1 MKALRRRIADDDWNW
16 KETLQLIGMV
26 LFVVTLPFHRLSNEI
41 ATAFLLVACVP
52 GCRIEYLKKR
62 WKPILVFSS
71 IYLLALISSLYAP
84 SAKLALHDLGIE
96 STLLLMPVMMG
107 LSYEPTQ
114 LKNDIVKISYIA
126 AVSVALLYLG
136 FQFIDKVKAEQLK
149 STVWFSEEQL
159 NHQYSYPIGIHATF
173 FSAYVSLSLYFLLGY
188 LLVYRSIL
196 LRILIILLMSLSIF
210 SLLMLSSLMILLITF
225 FSILVLLLIQL
236 RRRRWTLVFFVSAI
250 IVLPLVFFWKE
261 SVYFK
266 KRFEAD
272 LQKDI
277 KWREVQALISNPVNT
292 EKDSILK
299 NDGSRIERWFA
310 AMQVIKESPLIGHG
324 TGQEKPAL
332 YKKYKQLGL
341 DVTLEKGYDSH
352 NQFLAYT
359 IRSGIPGLIV
369 FLGMIIYGLV
379 LAIGGRNYEYLLF
392 LVLIVCVS
400 LTENFLSSNKGIE
413 FFAFFNSFFFLR
425 QRRNAVRRM
434 L

>member
-1 MKALRRRIADDDWNW
+1 MKALKRSIADDWNW

-41 ATAFLLVACVP
+41 ATAFLLVSCVP
-52 GCRIEYLKKR
+52 GCSIELLRRR
-62 WKPILVFSS
+62 WKTILIFSS
-71 IYLLALISSLYAP
+71 IYLLALVSSLYAP
-84 SAKLALHDLGIE
+84 STKLALHDLGIE

-114 LKNDIVKISYIA
+114 LKNDIVKIFYIA

-136 FQFIDKVKAEQLK
+136 WQFIDRVKGEQINSATLL
-149 STVWFSEEQL
+149 SEDQL
-159 NHQYSYPIGIHATF
+159 NHQYSYPVGIHATF
-173 FSAYVSLSLYFLLGY
+173 FSAYVSLSLYFLLSY
-188 LLVYRSIL
+188 LLRYRSML
-196 LRILIILLMSLSIF
+196 LRMLIILLMCLSIF
-210 SLLMLSSLMILLITF
+210 SLLMLSSRTILLITF
-225 FSILVLLLIQL
+225 SSILVLLLIQL
-236 RRRRWTLVFFVSAI
+236 GKGRWTIAFFVSAI

-261 SVYFK
+261 SIYFK
-266 KRFEAD
+266 KRFESD

-277 KWREVQALISNPVNT
+277 KWREVQALLRNPVDMGR
-292 EKDSILK
+292 DSILK
-299 NDGSRIERWFA
+299 NDGSRIERWIA
-310 AMQVIKESPLIGHG
+310 AMQVIKENPVIGHG

-332 YKKYKQLGL
+332 FKKYKQLGL
-341 DVTLEKGYDSH
+341 SVTLEKGYDSH

-379 LAIGGRNYEYLLF
+379 IAIRSRNYEYLLF
-392 LVLIVCVS
+392 LVLIICVS

-413 FFAFFNSFFFLR
+413 FFAFFNSFLFLG
-425 QRRNAVRRM
+425 QRGNGVRRM